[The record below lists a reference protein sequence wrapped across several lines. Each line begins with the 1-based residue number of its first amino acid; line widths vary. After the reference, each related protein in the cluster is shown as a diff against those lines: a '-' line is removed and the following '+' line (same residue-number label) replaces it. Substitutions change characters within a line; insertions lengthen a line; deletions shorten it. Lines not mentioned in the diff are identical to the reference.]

1 MNIVRAIKIHRIFV
15 RQELKR
21 FLEYRSDFIMGI
33 IGFLIGQIFNLM
45 YLWIVFANI
54 PSLGGWSLEEIIFLY
69 GFSLIPKGIDHLLF
83 DNLWT
88 VSNYI
93 IRNGEFD
100 KYLTRP
106 INSLFYVLVEK
117 FQIDALGELIMGITL
132 ICITLPKLSVEFSI
146 LKIFFS
152 LLVIPFATLIYSGMK
167 IITTSIAFWIKRSGN
182 ITYSIYMV
190 NDFAK
195 YPITIYNN
203 FIKTVITY
211 IIPFAFTTF
220 YPATYVLTG
229 ENPLYNIV
237 LTIVISITIMIMGYF
252 IWNKGIKFYE
262 STGS

>member
-1 MNIVRAIKIHRIFV
+1 MNIGRAVKIQRIFV

-54 PSLGGWSLEEIIFLY
+54 PSLGGWSLEEIFFLY

-88 VSNYI
+88 VSNFT

-146 LKIFFS
+146 LKIFFT

-229 ENPLYNIV
+229 ENPLYNIG
-237 LTIVISITIMIMGYF
+237 LTLVISIILMTIGAF
-252 IWNKGIKFYE
+252 LWSKGIKAYE
-262 STGS
+262 SSGS

>member
-1 MNIVRAIKIHRIFV
+1 MNIIRAIKIHRIFAK
-15 RQELKR
+15 QELKR

-54 PSLGGWSLEEIIFLY
+54 PSLAGWSLEEIIFLY

-88 VSNYI
+88 VSNYT

-132 ICITLPKLSVEFSI
+132 ICITLPNLSVQFSI
-146 LKIFFS
+146 LKVFLS
-152 LLVIPFATLIYSGMK
+152 LLVIPFATLIYTGVK
-167 IITTSIAFWIKRSGN
+167 IITTSISFWIKRSGN
-182 ITYSIYMV
+182 ITYTLYMV
-190 NDFAK
+190 SDFAK
-195 YPITIYNN
+195 YPVTIYNN
-203 FIKTVITY
+203 LIKSVITY
-211 IIPFAFTTF
+211 IIPFAFASF
-220 YPATYVLTG
+220 YPANYILTG
-229 ENPLYNIV
+229 EKPFFSIG
-237 LTIVISITIMIMGYF
+237 LTVVISILLIGLGSF
-252 IWNKGIKFYE
+252 VWSNGVKVYE

>member
-1 MNIVRAIKIHRIFV
+1 MNIVKALKIHRIFV

-54 PSLGGWSLEEIIFLY
+54 PSLGGWSLEEVIFLY

-88 VSNYI
+88 VSNYT

-152 LLVIPFATLIYSGMK
+152 LLVIPFATLIYTGVK
-167 IITTSIAFWIKRSGN
+167 TITTSISFWIKRSGN
-182 ITYSIYMV
+182 ITYTIYMV
-190 NDFAK
+190 SDFAK

-203 FIKTVITY
+203 LIKSVITY

-220 YPATYVLTG
+220 YPANYILTG
-229 ENPLYNIV
+229 ENPFFSIGFTV
-237 LTIVISITIMIMGYF
+237 VISIILMAIGVF
-252 IWNKGIKFYE
+252 LWNKGIKAYE
-262 STGS
+262 SSGS

>member
-15 RQELKR
+15 RQELQR

-54 PSLGGWSLEEIIFLY
+54 PSLGGWSLEEITFLY

-88 VSNYI
+88 VGNYT

-132 ICITLPKLSVEFSI
+132 ICITLPKLSVKFSI
-146 LKIFFS
+146 LKIFFG
-152 LLVIPFATLIYSGMK
+152 LLVIPFATLIYTGVK
-167 IITTSIAFWIKRSGN
+167 IITTSISFWIKRSGN
-182 ITYSIYMV
+182 ITYTIYMV
-190 NDFAK
+190 SDFAK

-203 FIKTVITY
+203 LIKSVITY
-211 IIPFAFTTF
+211 IIPFAFTAF
-220 YPATYVLTG
+220 YPANYILTG
-229 ENPLYNIV
+229 ENLFFCIGFTV
-237 LTIVISITIMIMGYF
+237 VISILIISIGSF
-252 IWNKGIKFYE
+252 AWNTGVKVYE
-262 STGS
+262 SSGS

>member
-1 MNIVRAIKIHRIFV
+1 
-15 RQELKR
+15 
-21 FLEYRSDFIMGI
+21 MGI
-33 IGFLIGQIFNLM
+33 IGFLISQIFNLM

-88 VSNYI
+88 VSNYT

-146 LKIFFS
+146 LKIF
-152 LLVIPFATLIYSGMK
+152 
-167 IITTSIAFWIKRSGN
+167 
-182 ITYSIYMV
+182 
-190 NDFAK
+190 
-195 YPITIYNN
+195 
-203 FIKTVITY
+203 
-211 IIPFAFTTF
+211 
-220 YPATYVLTG
+220 
-229 ENPLYNIV
+229 
-237 LTIVISITIMIMGYF
+237 
-252 IWNKGIKFYE
+252 
-262 STGS
+262 

>member
-1 MNIVRAIKIHRIFV
+1 MNIVRAVKIHRIFV

-83 DNLWT
+83 DNLWN
-88 VSNYI
+88 VSNYT
-93 IRNGEFD
+93 IRNGDFD
-100 KYLTRP
+100 KYLIRP
-106 INSLFYVLVEK
+106 INSLFYVLIEK

-132 ICITLPKLSVEFSI
+132 ICVTLPHLSIEFDG
-146 LKIFFS
+146 LKIMLS
-152 LLVIPFATLIYSGMK
+152 ILVIPFSTLIYTGVK
-167 IITTSIAFWIKRSGN
+167 IITTSISFWIKRSGN
-182 ITYSIYMV
+182 ITYTIYMV
-190 NDFAK
+190 SDFAK

-203 FIKTVITY
+203 LIKSVITY

-220 YPATYVLTG
+220 YPVNYILTG
-229 ENPLYNIV
+229 ENPFFSIGFTV
-237 LTIVISITIMIMGYF
+237 VISILLIGLGSF
-252 IWNKGIKFYE
+252 IWNRGIKAYE
-262 STGS
+262 SSGS